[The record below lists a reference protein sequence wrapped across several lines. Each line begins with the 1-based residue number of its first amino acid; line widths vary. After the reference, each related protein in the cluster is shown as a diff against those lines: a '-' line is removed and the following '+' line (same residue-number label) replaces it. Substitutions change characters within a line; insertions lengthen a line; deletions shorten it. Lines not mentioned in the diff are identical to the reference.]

1 MDWSHWGPDDRSS
14 RLVEQAPVEALSL
27 LLRVGSSQWPLL
39 PGEVLGFG
47 SSPPAILRF
56 FHVGTYLLL
65 VLQKTPV
72 PRLFKSLA
80 YVFWSILNWI
90 SWCWLSFYRFQGFPG
105 SHHGSRIWIPQRR
118 VFQLVPLKSSRNA
131 TSWDPILRI
140 FPGLVFAGEGSQ
152 GLLGWWTHG
161 RAIVHWI
168 AASWVVVSNIF
179 HFHPYLGTWSNL
191 TNFFQMGW
199 NHELD

>member
-65 VLQKTPV
+65 ALQKTPV

-131 TSWDPILRI
+131 TSWDPFENLKA
-140 FPGLVFAGEGSQ
+140 LSLLEKAGHANCKWQIWLQMATGECSSTYQ
-152 GLLGWWTHG
+152 LCRHSKSPWMMNAW
-161 RAIVHWI
+161 
-168 AASWVVVSNIF
+168 ASHCSLNCIK
-179 HFHPYLGTWSNL
+179 
-191 TNFFQMGW
+191 
-199 NHELD
+199 